1 MRIEVDI
8 SDYAM
13 RKVLLIECSDR
24 QWRPVVYF
32 SKFLNKTERNY
43 EIHDKKMLAVNKG
56 LKNWKHS
63 LKGTKFKFEV

>member
-1 MRIEVDI
+1 MRMEVDI

-43 EIHDKKMLAVNKG
+43 EIHDKEILVVIRE
-56 LKNWKHS
+56 LKI
-63 LKGTKFKFEV
+63 GDIY

>member
-43 EIHDKKMLAVNKG
+43 EIHDKEILVVIRE
-56 LKNWKHS
+56 LKI
-63 LKGTKFKFEV
+63 GDIY

>member
-1 MRIEVDI
+1 MRIEVDT

-43 EIHDKKMLAVNKG
+43 EIHDKEILVVIRE
-56 LKNWKHS
+56 LKI
-63 LKGTKFKFEV
+63 GDIY